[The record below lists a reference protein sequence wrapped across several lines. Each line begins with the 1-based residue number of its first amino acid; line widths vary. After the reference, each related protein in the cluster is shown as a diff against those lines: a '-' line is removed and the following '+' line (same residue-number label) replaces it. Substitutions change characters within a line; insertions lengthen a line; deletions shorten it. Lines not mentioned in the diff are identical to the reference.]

1 MPDLKRWALFTK
13 TTRTGL
19 PLWLEIALVLVIKVA
34 LLFFL
39 WKLFFSHPQTRHM
52 ALPTPVVEQQLLSP
66 HPPASTP
73 TKPAA
78 LSRVRYVHQI
88 AHQMFAEQII
98 DVERCARR
106 TLASQFST
114 FTFKAPHGSD

>member
-1 MPDLKRWALFTK
+1 MPGLKRWALFTK
-13 TTRTGL
+13 TARTGL

-52 ALPTPVVEQQLLSP
+52 ALPTPVVEQHLLSP
-66 HPPASTP
+66 NPPASTP

-78 LSRVRYVHQI
+78 LSGVRH

-98 DVERCARR
+98 DVERCAWR